1 MKWQVPIRYLLLGLI
16 ALFIIAGLAVA
27 AVAQRP
33 RVDPQQPPATAW
45 AGERV
50 QTIEIPQ
57 LTEEE
62 RARVVSIATGDEQ
75 LQRLLDGCQYSIT
88 SVGVWRTRSLEK
100 IGGGVILTLA
110 DPATLEGDWPIIEYN
125 DREDTWPLY
134 KSHLVPLVYTE
145 VEQLAILVDLQ
156 EGQVVQILPGPGAKM
171 KQLQ

>member
-1 MKWQVPIRYLLLGLI
+1 MRCQVPVRYLLLGLI

-75 LQRLLDGCQYSIT
+75 LQRLLDGRQYSIT

-110 DPATLEGDWPIIEYN
+110 DPATLEGDWPTISGSAE
-125 DREDTWPLY
+125 EGAWPPY
-134 KSHLVPLVYTE
+134 ESHLRHWVAEGVQELYV
-145 VEQLAILVDLQ
+145 LVDLHR
-156 EGQVVQILPGPGAKM
+156 GQVVQIVTGPPKPR
-171 KQLQ
+171 